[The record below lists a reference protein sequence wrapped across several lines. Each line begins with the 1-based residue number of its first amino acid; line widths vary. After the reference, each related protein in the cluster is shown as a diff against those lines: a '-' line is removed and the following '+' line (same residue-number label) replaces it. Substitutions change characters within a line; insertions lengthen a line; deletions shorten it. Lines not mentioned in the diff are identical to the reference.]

1 MLHSDQKPLTL
12 AQAVASFP
20 PAEDNLSFKQAVWP
34 LLISIMRVMD
44 KDTETKQ
51 KGMARRSFSIKNF
64 LPHNPQ
70 QSPRRS
76 APLAFV
82 MQIPG
87 RAPEGLL
94 LLKLPE
100 LCVLQRQEGRLRE
113 LEDSASFS
121 AGAHGPHRTA
131 SFWFVLGSR
140 WLLLVASVRG
150 EVQDTHGVTWAWRLA
165 EIPWSIWPGLDLPQQ
180 PWFIRNTEF
189 SEARAWI
196 RANNLC
202 PWSLAKS
209 LSRKKFIFCVKT
221 KKVTH
226 SPKLSYAWLCP
237 LPPHPTTHTFCV

>member
-1 MLHSDQKPLTL
+1 
-12 AQAVASFP
+12 
-20 PAEDNLSFKQAVWP
+20 
-34 LLISIMRVMD
+34 MD

-196 RANNLC
+196 RANNL
-202 PWSLAKS
+202 SVK
-209 LSRKKFIFCVKT
+209 LS
-221 KKVTH
+221 KVTF
-226 SPKLSYAWLCP
+226 KKEIYLLCEDKKG
-237 LPPHPTTHTFCV
+237 HT